1 VNGAADRHAHNVAM
15 EFRILSHAALW
26 VRCGGTSVVIDPWLV
41 GSCYWRSW
49 WNFPRAVFDE
59 RDMAAVDAV
68 IVSHL
73 HWDHWHGPSLRKLF
87 AGKPVLIP
95 DEPHQR
101 SARDLHTIGFRDVRR
116 LPHGKSV
123 ELGAL
128 RITLY
133 QFGRFVNDS
142 AIVIE
147 GDGVTLLNANDA
159 KIAGWPLR
167 QLVARHGPI
176 DFAFRSH
183 SSANARVCW
192 RLQGDSAHVFDDH
205 GHYMRSFVQ
214 FMDAVQ
220 PRHAVPFASNHC
232 HLHDDVFAF
241 NEIIATPLEL
251 REHVRGLPPRAW
263 NLQVMLPGSHWQ
275 GSGNQPGRFELA
287 PETPYEDRP
296 AALRAYRAE
305 QAPALERYRQQ
316 ENAVVVGDALLERFL
331 DYFRAPGC
339 RPPAPLGAVKLVLY
353 WPDGRRQA
361 HAVDTDRGTVAPAAQ
376 DSQAEPGLPM
386 LEMPAIVFRDAV
398 IKNMFGHA
406 GISKRCAFVASNHA
420 DLNRLGAVVA
430 HLDQHELGRYPASWA
445 HRARL
450 VLAYVRRWRELV
462 VYAQALWLLKVKRL
476 PIWLVEEAILER
488 SAPSASKGGSAP

>member
-1 VNGAADRHAHNVAM
+1 M
-15 EFRILSHAALW
+15 EFRILSHAAMW
-26 VRCGGTSVVIDPWLV
+26 VRSGGTSVVIDPWLV

-59 RDMAAVDAV
+59 REMAEVDAV
-68 IVSHL
+68 ILSHL

-95 DEPHQR
+95 DEPGLR
-101 SARDLHTIGFRDVRR
+101 SGRDLKTIGFRDVRR
-116 LPHGKSV
+116 LPHGRTV

-133 QFGRFVNDS
+133 QFGRYVNDS
-142 AIVIE
+142 AIVVE

-167 QLVARHGPI
+167 HLVARHGPI

-192 RLQGDSAHVFDDH
+192 RLEGDAAYVVDDH
-205 GHYMRSFVQ
+205 EHYMRSFVQ

-220 PRHAVPFASNHC
+220 PRYAVPFASNHC

-241 NEIIATPLEL
+241 NDMIATPLEL
-251 REHVRGLPPRAW
+251 REHVQRLPPRRW
-263 NLQVMLPGSHWQ
+263 TLQVMLPGSHWQ
-275 GSGNQPGRFELA
+275 KGAAGQPGSFDLA
-287 PETPYEDRP
+287 PEAPYQDMPET
-296 AALRAYRAE
+296 LRVYRAE
-305 QAPALERYRQQ
+305 QAPALERFRQQ

-331 DYFRAPGC
+331 DFFRAPGA
-339 RPPAPLGAVKLVLY
+339 RPPAPLGVLKLVLR

-361 HAVDTDRGTVAPAAQ
+361 HAIDLDRATVAPAPDAAR
-376 DSQAEPGLPM
+376 AEPGLPM

-398 IKNMFGHA
+398 LKNMFGHA
-406 GISKRCAFVASNHA
+406 GISKRCAFVASNHD
-420 DLNRLGAVVA
+420 DLGRLGAIVT
-430 HLDQHELGRYPASWA
+430 HLDRHELGLYPVSWRY
-445 HRARL
+445 RARL
-450 VLAYVRRWRELV
+450 ALAYVRRWRETV
-462 VYAQALWLLKVKRL
+462 VYAQALWLLKVKKL
-476 PIWLVEEAILER
+476 PIWLVEEAILKR
-488 SAPSASKGGSAP
+488 SA

>member
-1 VNGAADRHAHNVAM
+1 M
-15 EFRILSHAALW
+15 EFRILSHAAMW
-26 VRCGGTSVVIDPWLV
+26 VRSGGTSVVIDPWLV

-59 RDMAAVDAV
+59 REMAEVDAV
-68 IVSHL
+68 ILSHL

-95 DEPHQR
+95 DEPGLR
-101 SARDLHTIGFRDVRR
+101 SGRDLKTIGFRDVRR
-116 LPHGKSV
+116 LPHGRTV

-133 QFGRFVNDS
+133 QFGRYVNDS

-167 QLVARHGPI
+167 HLVARHGPI

-192 RLQGDSAHVFDDH
+192 RLEGDAAYVVDDH
-205 GHYMRSFVQ
+205 EHYMRSFVQ

-220 PRHAVPFASNHC
+220 PRYAVPFASNHC

-241 NEIIATPLEL
+241 NAMIATPLEL
-251 REHVRGLPPRAW
+251 RAHVQSLPPRRWA
-263 NLQVMLPGSHWQ
+263 LQVMLPGSHWQ
-275 GSGNQPGRFELA
+275 QGAAAQPGTFELA
-287 PETPYEDRP
+287 PETPYQDMAET
-296 AALRAYRAE
+296 LRAYRAE
-305 QAPALERYRQQ
+305 QAPALERFRQQ
-316 ENAVVVGDALLERFL
+316 ENAVVVSDSLLQRFL
-331 DYFRAPGC
+331 DFFRASGA
-339 RPPAPLGAVKLVLY
+339 RPPAPLGVLKLVLH

-361 HAVDTDRGTVAPAAQ
+361 YAIDLDRATVAPAQ
-376 DSQAEPGLPM
+376 DASRAEPGLPM

-398 IKNMFGHA
+398 LKNMFGHA
-406 GISKRCAFVASNHA
+406 GISKRCVFVASNHD
-420 DLNRLGAVVA
+420 DLRRLGAIVT
-430 HLDQHELGRYPASWA
+430 HLDRHELGLYPVSWRY
-445 HRARL
+445 RVRL
-450 VLAYVRRWRELV
+450 VLAYVRRWRETV
-462 VYAQALWLLKVKRL
+462 VYAQALWLLKVKKL
-476 PIWLVEEAILER
+476 PIWLVEEAILKR
-488 SAPSASKGGSAP
+488 SA

>member
-1 VNGAADRHAHNVAM
+1 M

-26 VRCGGTSVVIDPWLV
+26 VRCGGTSIVIDPWLV

-49 WNFPRAVFDE
+49 WNFPRAVYDE

-68 IVSHL
+68 IVSHM

-116 LPHGKSV
+116 LPHGKTAT
-123 ELGAL
+123 LGAL

-133 QFGRFVNDS
+133 QFGRTVNDS

-167 QLVARHGPI
+167 HLLARHGPI

-192 RLQGDSAHVFDDH
+192 RRQGDAAHGKDDH
-205 GHYMRSFVQ
+205 DHYMRSFEQ
-214 FMDAVQ
+214 FMDAVR

-241 NEIIATPLEL
+241 NELIVTPLEL
-251 REHVRGLPPRAW
+251 RAHVRAQPPRAW

-275 GSGNQPGRFELA
+275 GAAGQPDRFDLA
-287 PETPYEDRP
+287 PETPFEDRP
-296 AALRAYRAE
+296 AALRAYRDE
-305 QAPALERYRQQ
+305 QAGKLERYRQQ
-316 ENAVVVGDALLERFL
+316 ENAVAVSDALLQRFV

-339 RPPAPLGAVKLVLY
+339 QPAAPLGVLKLVLR

-361 HAVDTDRGTVAPAAQ
+361 HAVDIDRGTVAPAA
-376 DSQAEPGLPM
+376 DATGAEPGLPM

-398 IKNMFGHA
+398 LKNMFGHA
-406 GISKRCAFVASNHA
+406 GISKRCAFVGVNHD
-420 DLNRLGAVVA
+420 DLRRLGAIVS
-430 HLDQHELGRYPASWA
+430 HLDRHELGQLPVSWA
-445 HRARL
+445 YRTRA
-450 VLAYVRRWRELV
+450 VLTYVRRWRELF
-462 VYAQALWLLKVKRL
+462 VYAQALWLLKVRRL
-476 PIWLVEEAILER
+476 PIWLVEEAILKR
-488 SAPSASKGGSAP
+488 SAPVRGAGG